1 MAKAAIVI
9 LTGTESH
16 ADLGRLVNGLQTAKE
31 FQETE
36 GDTVEV
42 IFDGASTAWIPELE
56 DESHD
61 VHPLYNSLR
70 ENISVCDYCTGAF
83 EVEEGI
89 DESGLDRRSEFN
101 GHPSIRSLV
110 ADGYEVIT
118 F

>member
-9 LTGTESH
+9 LAGAESH

-31 FQETE
+31 FQDTD
-36 GDTVEV
+36 GDSVEV
-42 IFDGASTAWIPELE
+42 IFDGAGTEWIPELE

-61 VHPLYNSLR
+61 AHPLYRALR
-70 ENISVCDYCTGAF
+70 DNVAVCDYCAGAF
-83 EVEEGI
+83 HVSDEV
-89 DESGLDRRSEFN
+89 DDADVDRLDEFN